1 MLYFQPKKKTAP
13 CWSYSSSER
22 SRNLQPAKRFFLLV
36 SNMSH
41 SWWTPVL
48 YPSQHQSDMRRF
60 NSARSGTVH
69 GVLQIYPRN
78 FGAMQEAAS
87 CKRQRLSTGDGRI
100 GWRPAAC
107 CLARERERDHTQYQT
122 THGTGSF
129 SRLVVAATLLAG
141 RTARSIEPA
150 SGAFLARTCT
160 CSAAS

>member
-1 MLYFQPKKKTAP
+1 MLYFQPKKTAP

-87 CKRQRLSTGDGRI
+87 HYRWRADRVAPGRLLPRK
-100 GWRPAAC
+100 
-107 CLARERERDHTQYQT
+107 RERERPHTVPDHSWHRQLFSAGGRGHVACRPDGEIHRACQRRLPR
-122 THGTGSF
+122 THLYMF
-129 SRLVVAATLLAG
+129 G
-141 RTARSIEPA
+141 R
-150 SGAFLARTCT
+150 
-160 CSAAS
+160 